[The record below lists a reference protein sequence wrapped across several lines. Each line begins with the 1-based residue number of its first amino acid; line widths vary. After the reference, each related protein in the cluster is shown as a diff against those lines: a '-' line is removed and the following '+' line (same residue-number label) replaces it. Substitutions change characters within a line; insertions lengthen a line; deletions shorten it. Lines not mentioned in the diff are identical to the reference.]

1 MDMIKIILDFQGE
14 VKSKLESIVLN
25 QKDRTSSI

>member
-1 MDMIKIILDFQGE
+1 MDMIKIILDSQGE